1 MRIVPDTSI
10 IVSGGI
16 SKILEEEKLEEFP
29 FTGVVIAEQI
39 DEIIIPEAVIAEL
52 EAQANFGR
60 ISGFRGLAEIEKI
73 VQIAKN
79 KNIMVEFA
87 GRRPGIDEIKLAKGG
102 EIDNMIRDIAKA
114 HNAILVTSDRVQG
127 LIAKAKGIETIYVKP
142 KMIKPEETKI
152 MTFFTPDTASVHLR
166 EGVPPFAKRGK
177 IGALKLVK
185 LSDKPMS
192 YEELSGIAD
201 EIIEAAKQDEESS
214 IEIERKGAT
223 VVQLRDVRIAIAERP
238 FSDRLE
244 ITAVR
249 PIAKVSIEEYGVSE
263 ELKKRIVERQRGIL
277 IAGPPGAGKSTF
289 AASVANYLLE
299 HGYVVKTMESPRDL
313 MVRDEITQYA
323 PLEGDMA
330 LTSDILLLVRPD
342 YTIYDELRRTSDF
355 QVFADMRLAGV
366 GMIGVTHAT
375 RAIDAVQRM
384 IGRVELGVIPQVV
397 DTVIFI
403 EAGVISKV
411 YELDF
416 TVKVPSGMFEADLA
430 RPVIE
435 VKDFESKKVEFEIYT
450 FGEQVVV
457 MPVESDERL
466 KKAVESRFSEIL
478 DDFEVIV
485 SGRKAIVKVPETK
498 IPKILGKKGK
508 RIKRLEEE
516 LKVSI
521 DIVPKEQEL
530 AEPRIE
536 ETDKHYIIYAEGLEG
551 RTVEVY
557 ADDEYLFS
565 ALVSGKGL
573 IKVRKDKEAGRGLKI
588 AKARNAKL
596 KLKVVD

>member
-10 IVSGGI
+10 IIAGGI
-16 SKILEEEKLEEFP
+16 SKMLEEEKVE
-29 FTGVVIAEQI
+29 
-39 DEIIIPEAVIAEL
+39 EIIIPEAVIAEL
-52 EAQANFGR
+52 EAQANFGH
-60 ISGFRGLAEIEKI
+60 ISGFRGLAEVEKI

-79 KNIMVEFA
+79 RGIRVEFV
-87 GRRPGIDEIKLAKGG
+87 GRRPNIDEIKLAKGG
-102 EIDNMIRDIAKA
+102 EIDSMIRDIAKA
-114 HNAILVTSDRVQG
+114 HSAILVTSDRVQS
-127 LIAKAKGIETIYVKP
+127 LVAKAKGIETIYVKP
-142 KMIKPEETKI
+142 RIIKPEETKI
-152 MTFFTPDTASVHLR
+152 MSFFTPDTASVHLR

-192 YEELSGIAD
+192 YEELSSIAD

-263 ELKKRIVERQRGIL
+263 ELKKRIIERQRGIL

-289 AASVANYLLE
+289 AASVANYLLD

-403 EAGVISKV
+403 EAGVIAKV

-416 TVKVPSGMFEADLA
+416 TVKVPTGMFEADLA

-435 VKDFESKKVEFEIYT
+435 VKDFETKKVEFEIYT

-466 KKAVESRFSEIL
+466 KKAVEDKFSEIL
-478 DDFEVIV
+478 DDFEVLI
-485 SGRKAIVKVPETK
+485 SGRKAIVKVPESH

-508 RIKRLEEE
+508 RIKKLEEE

-521 DIVPKEQEL
+521 DIIPKETEIS
-530 AEPRIE
+530 EPRIE

-557 ADDEYLFS
+557 ADNEYLFS

-573 IKVRKDKEAGRGLKI
+573 IKVRKDKEAGRSLKI
-588 AKARNAKL
+588 ARAKNSKI